1 MAPKGELALDYYE
14 FEVDPVELHWHQE
27 MIDNPDAKYCFV
39 FDARNIFRELTE
51 NGNRLMQDLI
61 EQAVDVY
68 CNEQSVDTW
77 YYPSVGTDEHCHLLY
92 TSTSSWI
99 VALRMSKGTEPNLYN
114 VLMRR
119 LDHVEV
125 RK

>member
-1 MAPKGELALDYYE
+1 LQYLE
-14 FEVDPVELHWHQE
+14 FTVDPIELRWHQE

-39 FDARNIFRELTE
+39 FDARNVFRELTE
-51 NGNRLMQDLI
+51 NGNKVMRALI
-61 EQAVDVY
+61 EEAVDEY
-68 CNEQSVDTW
+68 CKEQNVDTW
-77 YYPSVGTDEHCHLLY
+77 YYPSEGAEEHHHLLY

-99 VALRMSKGTEPNLYN
+99 VALRMTKGTEPTLYN
-114 VLMRR
+114 VLLRR

>member
-39 FDARNIFRELTE
+39 FDARNVFRELTE
-51 NGNRLMQDLI
+51 NGNRLM
-61 EQAVDVY
+61 QAVDVY